1 MNNYFINTTTPVFN
15 NFLFSNLLN
24 KENRINPNNYFNVN
38 INYKNIN
45 NNNGLFGNSKIN
57 NGVDYY
63 YNFYNFYNCRD
74 NINSQ
79 NNIFSH

>member
-1 MNNYFINTTTPVFN
+1 MNNYFINTTTPVFT
-15 NFLFSNLLN
+15 NFLFSNMLN

-63 YNFYNFYNCRD
+63 YNFYNCRD
-74 NINSQ
+74 KINCQ